1 LKNFKNIQPLH
12 SNILYFN
19 SISFKSDLNV
29 ILVDWKDGAAAPDY
43 PKARD
48 NVRVAGK
55 KVNDFFRA
63 TRIDPKT
70 IYCVGHSLGV

>member
-1 LKNFKNIQPLH
+1 M
-12 SNILYFN
+12 
-19 SISFKSDLNV
+19 

-48 NVRVAGK
+48 NVRVVGK
-55 KVNDFFRA
+55 KVNDFIRA